1 MSRSTLVPHTR
12 TPAIFAAAA
21 LVALAAFLSFGA
33 TSAEAAT
40 PCWKR
45 ALDDWS
51 DNGRMD
57 DVYTQ
62 ACIQAAIDHLPEDLR
77 IYSNAPEI
85 IGGARQRSVRD
96 RSLQNTTGSPPTTET
111 PTERGVTPVE
121 PDTSSNSGPRDEGP
135 LERALNP
142 VTTDASSIP
151 LPLMILAGLALA
163 LMAAGGV
170 GFAHRKLAARRIT
183 SDRS

>member
-1 MSRSTLVPHTR
+1 MSRATLLPPARTLAVLATATLV
-12 TPAIFAAAA
+12 
-21 LVALAAFLSFGA
+21 VVAAFFSVGVS
-33 TSAEAAT
+33 SAEAAT

-57 DVYTQ
+57 DVYSQ

-96 RSLQNTTGSPPTTET
+96 RALAGTSGEPPTAKA
-111 PTERGVTPVE
+111 PTRSVE
-121 PDTSSNSGPRDEGP
+121 PVTEVEPETGPRQEGP
-135 LERALNP
+135 ISSVLGKG
-142 VTTDASSIP
+142 TTDASSIP
-151 LPLMILAGLALA
+151 LPLMVLAGLALA
-163 LMAAGGV
+163 LMVAGGV
-170 GFAHRKLAARRIT
+170 GFAHRKLAARKI
-183 SDRS
+183 SS

>member
-1 MSRSTLVPHTR
+1 MSRPTLLAPAR
-12 TPAIFAAAA
+12 TLGVLAAAA
-21 LVALAAFLSFGA
+21 TLIGLGAILSVGVAPAD
-33 TSAEAAT
+33 AAT

-57 DVYTQ
+57 DVYSQ

-96 RSLQNTTGSPPTTET
+96 RSIQGTSGSPPAANP
-111 PTERGVTPVE
+111 PTRGLQPVE
-121 PDTSSNSGPRDEGP
+121 PNTGPRNEGP
-135 LERALNP
+135 ISSVLGSG
-142 VTTDASSIP
+142 TTDASSIP
-151 LPLMILAGLALA
+151 LPLMVLAGLALA
-163 LMAAGGV
+163 LMAVGGA
-170 GFAHRKLAARRIT
+170 GFARRKVAARKI
-183 SDRS
+183 RSG

>member
-1 MSRSTLVPHTR
+1 MSRPRLVPFAVFVAATLVG
-12 TPAIFAAAA
+12 
-21 LVALAAFLSFGA
+21 LAAVLSVA
-33 TSAEAAT
+33 ASSAEAAK

-62 ACIQAAIDHLPEDLR
+62 ACIQAAIDNLPEDLR

-96 RSLQNTTGSPPTTET
+96 RSLQGTSGQPPAAPPPAGTVE
-111 PTERGVTPVE
+111 PVE
-121 PDTSSNSGPRDEGP
+121 PETETGPRDEGP
-135 LERALNP
+135 IESVLGSG
-142 VTTDASSIP
+142 TTDASSIP
-151 LPLMILAGLALA
+151 LPLMVLAGLALA

-170 GFAHRKLAARRIT
+170 GFARRKLAAHRIS
-183 SDRS
+183 SDDS

>member
-1 MSRSTLVPHTR
+1 MSRPPLVPRAR
-12 TPAIFAAAA
+12 TLAVFAAAT
-21 LVALAAFLSFGA
+21 LVVLAALLSFGA
-33 TSAEAAT
+33 TTAVAAE

-57 DVYTQ
+57 DVYSQ
-62 ACIQAAIDHLPEDLR
+62 DCIQAAIDNLPEDLR

-85 IGGARQRSVRD
+85 IGGARQPSVRD
-96 RSLQNTTGSPPTTET
+96 RSIQGTTGSPSTTET
-111 PTERGVTPVE
+111 PTRRVSEVE
-121 PDTSSNSGPRDEGP
+121 PKTGPKDEGAFGSV
-135 LERALNP
+135 LGTG
-142 VTTDASSIP
+142 TTDASSIP

-170 GFAHRKLAARRIT
+170 GVAHRKLAARRVPK
-183 SDRS
+183 S

>member
-1 MSRSTLVPHTR
+1 MSRATPFPPARTLALFT
-12 TPAIFAAAA
+12 AAA
-21 LVALAAFLSFGA
+21 LVGLAAFLSFGT
-33 TSAEAAT
+33 TSAEAAAT

-57 DVYTQ
+57 DVYSQT
-62 ACIQAAIDHLPEDLR
+62 CIQAAIDHLPEDLR

-96 RSLQNTTGSPPTTET
+96 RFLQGTSGTPSGTKT
-111 PTERGVTPVE
+111 PTRSIEPVE
-121 PDTSSNSGPRDEGP
+121 PNTGPRNEGP
-135 LERALNP
+135 ISVVLGKG
-142 VTTDASSIP
+142 TTDASSIP
-151 LPLMILAGLALA
+151 LPLIVLAGLALA

-170 GFAHRKLAARRIT
+170 GVAHRKLAARKI
-183 SDRS
+183 RSRS

>member
-1 MSRSTLVPHTR
+1 MSRSPLVL
-12 TPAIFAAAA
+12 FLAAT
-21 LVALAAFLSFGA
+21 LVALSALLSVGA
-33 TSAEAAT
+33 SSTQAAT

-57 DVYTQ
+57 DLYSQ

-85 IGGARQRSVRD
+85 ISSARQRSVRD
-96 RSLQNTTGSPPTTET
+96 RSIQGTSGQPRAPKAPAGE
-111 PTERGVTPVE
+111 VTPVE
-121 PDTSSNSGPRDEGP
+121 PDTETGPKDEGP
-135 LERALNP
+135 IEEVLNAGP
-142 VTTDASSIP
+142 TDASSIP
-151 LPLMILAGLALA
+151 LPLMLLAGLALA

-183 SDRS
+183 SDDS